1 MAEVLVD
8 LFQTTLTAGIDNIVT
23 TVTVPVAAL
32 PAGFAM
38 SAGDT
43 AHIVVDPGTATQ
55 EVMRVT
61 SFASL
66 NLTVV
71 RGIASG
77 TTGAATPL
85 AHANAA
91 VVQFVLCKEG
101 LLNAIPV
108 NVNGMSILAADQN
121 IVATTFAN
129 LPANDLAVAL
139 PSAGVYEVNF
149 SLQCFMSLAA
159 GHTGGTI
166 YTQLYDG
173 TAVVPG
179 SVKQFYLQEAAS
191 NGLAATVSGTIRY
204 VATGAVTLHVQS
216 KVDATANF
224 ASVQIIG
231 TTYNSTLM
239 YIKLS

>member
-8 LFQTTLTAGIDNIVT
+8 LFQTTLTAGIDNSAG
-23 TVTVPVAAL
+23 TVTVPVTAL

-43 AHIVVDPGTATQ
+43 AHIVVDPGTAIQ

-85 AHANAA
+85 AHSNAA

-108 NVNGMSILAADQN
+108 SVNGMSILAADQN

-129 LPANDLAVAL
+129 LPANDMTISL
-139 PSAGVYEVNF
+139 PSAGVYEISF
-149 SLQCFMSLAA
+149 SLVLFISLAS
-159 GHTGGTI
+159 GHTAGTI

-179 SVKQFYLQEAAS
+179 SVKQHYLQEAAA
-191 NGLAATVSGTIRY
+191 NGATSTIAGTIRY

-216 KVDATANF
+216 KIDAIANF
-224 ASVQIIG
+224 GSVQVLG
-231 TTYNSTLM
+231 TTYSSTLM
-239 YIKLS
+239 YTKLS